1 MKTPSTTFERLA
13 GVLLLVAAGV
23 GYWSLARER
32 RTRGKSQDEVLIEA
46 RAERLAGI
54 VGGSSVRLRGVD
66 VGTVRSIELGS
77 PDDGPRPV
85 RITMA
90 ISKEA
95 ERWLHDDAKARVFA
109 PLVGPAG
116 IELVEGEGAPRRAGA
131 ILEAT
136 LEASLAEG
144 LGKIVSDVHGYEA
157 RVTTILA
164 NVQDATSA
172 LKVVTGDLH
181 DPSKPIGA
189 MVADEALTR
198 KLRATVE
205 DVRALA
211 SDLRVTGG
219 VLASPTD
226 GVPAAMAST
235 LRTAK
240 NVQETSEALRS
251 ETPRI
256 LERVDR
262 VAVELER
269 LVRMLHASAALAPEA
284 IASSIAV
291 LDDAQ
296 RTLEAVQKNV
306 FVRGNVDPKR
316 GAAGLATP
324 RARAL
329 GAQP

>member
-13 GVLLLVAAGV
+13 GVLLIVAVGV
-23 GYWSLARER
+23 GYWGLARER
-32 RTRGKSQDEVLIEA
+32 RTRGKNQDEVIVQA

-66 VGTVRSIELGS
+66 VGTVRSIELGA
-77 PDDGPRPV
+77 PEDGPRPV

-90 ISKEA
+90 ISKDA

-116 IELVEGEGAPRRAGA
+116 IELVEGGGEARKPGA

-144 LGKIVSDVHGYEA
+144 LGKIVADVHGYEA
-157 RVTTILA
+157 RVSTILA

-181 DPSKPIGA
+181 DPSKPLGA
-189 MVADEALTR
+189 MVTDEALTR
-198 KLRATVE
+198 KLRATVD

-211 SDLRVTGG
+211 SDLRVTGS

-226 GVPAAMAST
+226 GVPAAMGSAV
-235 LRTAK
+235 RTAK
-240 NVQETSEALRS
+240 NVQETSDALRT

-306 FVRGNVDPKR
+306 LVRGNVEPKR
-316 GAAGLATP
+316 GAAGLVTP
-324 RARAL
+324 RARQQEK
-329 GAQP
+329 QP